1 MAAPKKNSTK
11 ATSRL
16 AKARVAR
23 GVTRKELARRSG
35 VTLASLRRL
44 EYEQVP
50 DAPLWWYRN
59 LAIALELDLDDI
71 LDGRE
76 CRWRWT
82 ADAPKPPP
90 PGWYDPARAAR
101 LRPSS
106 LAAD

>member
-1 MAAPKKNSTK
+1 MATRKTNPTK

-16 AKARVAR
+16 AKERVAR
-23 GVTRKELARRSG
+23 GIRREELAKRSG

-59 LAIALELDLDDI
+59 LAIALDLDLEDI

-76 CRWRWT
+76 RRWRWT
-82 ADAPKPPP
+82 VDAPKPPP
-90 PGWYDPARAAR
+90 PGWYDPARAAH
-101 LRPSS
+101 LPPSP